1 MNFMR
6 AARLHEVG
14 QPFRIDQ
21 VEIPEPGPRDVLVEV
36 RACNVIPNLRNVVT
50 SWPEW
55 FPYLPLPALPA
66 IFGLDA
72 AGVVS
77 RVGSQVRN
85 VKVGERV
92 YVNPGRHSGDSYASR
107 GGDPLNDPSFT
118 FQGYFGFG
126 PDSHQIYE
134 DYPHGGFGEYLTTPV
149 DALVTLPDSVSFEQ
163 ACRFGYLGTS
173 YAALRKADVKAGT
186 SVLINGGTGTLGV
199 GAVLNALAMGAT
211 RVLVMAR
218 DRALLERVRQL
229 DPRRVQVHSHGDGDV
244 GEWVRHHTDGLGA
257 DAFVDAVG
265 PGAPHEITLAGIDAL
280 RRGGRMVDIGGM
292 SETLPLNMF
301 KLMCFQISVIGSNW
315 FSVAD
320 GQDMARMA
328 EAGTLDLSVF
338 ENEVFPLS
346 AVNEAL
352 DAVENRKGGFT
363 NVVVNPSMAEPDSAS
378 QLATASSTA
387 G

>member
-1 MNFMR
+1 MH

-14 QPFRIDQ
+14 QPFQIDQ
-21 VEIPEPGPRDVLVEV
+21 VAIPEPEPRDVLVEV
-36 RACNVIPNLRNVVT
+36 KACNVIPNLRNVVT

-55 FPYLPLPALPA
+55 FPYLPLPELPA

-72 AGVVS
+72 AGVVAQ
-77 RVGSQVRN
+77 VGSQVRN
-85 VKVGERV
+85 VKIGERV

-126 PDSHQIYE
+126 PDSHEIYE
-134 DYPHGGFGEYLTTPV
+134 DYPHGGFCQYMKTP
-149 DALVTLPDSVSFEQ
+149 AEGLVTLPDSVSFEQ
-163 ACRFGYLGTS
+163 ACRFGYLGTAYS
-173 YAALRKADVKAGT
+173 ALRKSGVRAGT

-199 GAVLNALAMGAT
+199 GAVLNALAMGAS

-218 DRALLERVRQL
+218 NRGLLEKVRQL
-229 DPRRVQVHSHGDGDV
+229 DPQRVRVLAHGDRDV
-244 GEWVRHHTDGLGA
+244 PEWVREHTDGLGA

-265 PGAPHEITLAGIDAL
+265 PGAPHEITVSGIDSL

-292 SETLPLNMF
+292 SEELPLNMF

-315 FSVAD
+315 FSVAE
-320 GQDMARMA
+320 GQEMARMA

-338 ENEVFPLS
+338 EHEVYPLS
-346 AVNEAL
+346 EVNEAL
-352 DAVENRKGGFT
+352 AAVESRNGGFT
-363 NVVVNPSMAEPDSAS
+363 NVVVNPATESA
-378 QLATASSTA
+378 ATTMRAHYSVSA
-387 G
+387 ADD